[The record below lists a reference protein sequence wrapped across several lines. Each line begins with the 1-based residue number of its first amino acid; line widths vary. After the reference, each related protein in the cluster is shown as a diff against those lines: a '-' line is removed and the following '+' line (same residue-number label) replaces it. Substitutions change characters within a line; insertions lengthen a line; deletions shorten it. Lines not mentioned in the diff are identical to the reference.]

1 MTYYAADEV
10 WRGNLPTPT
19 EGRVAILR
27 LMRDEQSMKHDPPS
41 VSCVLRTLFW
51 DIMYTFV
58 LFSMKYLSQILF
70 ITGY

>member
-10 WRGNLPTPT
+10 WRGNLPTPA

-41 VSCVLRTLFW
+41 VSRVLRM
-51 DIMYTFV
+51 I
-58 LFSMKYLSQILF
+58 YLEYQR
-70 ITGY
+70 ITQNSIASEITE